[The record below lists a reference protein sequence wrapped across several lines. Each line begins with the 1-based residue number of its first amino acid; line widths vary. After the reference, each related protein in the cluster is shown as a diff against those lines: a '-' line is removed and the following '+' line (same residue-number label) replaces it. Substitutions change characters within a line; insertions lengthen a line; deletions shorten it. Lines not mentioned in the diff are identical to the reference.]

1 MMWRFL
7 NQISP
12 FQKAYPETQNFY
24 SERTLERLV
33 IGNLTGSTNPGG
45 HSSKKPLQGSRLGGL
60 ISWQQNH
67 DFVISPGES
76 PMPSLQHRVKLNEL
90 AS

>member
-67 DFVISPGES
+67 DFVIRGITNA
-76 PMPSLQHRVKLNEL
+76 KFA
-90 AS
+90 ASCKTE